1 MIGDGPLLGSARALG
16 DRLHFAANV
25 VLAGRK
31 TAAEIALYMQAAD
44 VLCLPSVN
52 EGVPN
57 VILEAFACGL
67 PVVASRVGGI
77 PEVHPGETCGRL
89 VEPRLAPVA
98 AALRAVLREPPP
110 SAPIAEHGAQFPW
123 EDAAAQYHALLSVA
137 AGA

>member
-1 MIGDGPLLGSARALG
+1 VNVSVRLGFGRPRRGEVESTDPPVVLLADVRTARA
-16 DRLHFAANV
+16 
-25 VLAGRK
+25 
-31 TAAEIALYMQAAD
+31 ALED
-44 VLCLPSVN
+44 
-52 EGVPN
+52 
-57 VILEAFACGL
+57 ACGL

-110 SAPIAEHGAQFPW
+110 AAPIAEHGAQFTW
-123 EDAAAQYHALLSVA
+123 EDAAAQYHALLSSA